1 MADFMHAFW
10 SWYIAVP
17 TVLGLVLLFLLAW
30 QLSARRPAN
39 EPVETS
45 GHVWDEDL
53 AEYNNPLPRWWLNL
67 LYLTILWALGY
78 LVAYP
83 GLGAYKGLLGWTQE
97 SEYQKET
104 AAADRQYAPIF
115 DAYAQLDLETVAADP
130 KAARIG
136 QRLFATYCTGC
147 HGSDARGARGFPN
160 LRDRDWLWG
169 GDAVAI
175 ETTLRYGRQAAMP
188 AWGPILKDDGVRQ
201 VAAYVE
207 TLSGRKSDEAAAAQG
222 KTLFQTNCVACHGPE
237 GKGNQAMGAPNLTD
251 DLWLY
256 GGSTAKIEE
265 SIRGGRNGHMP
276 AQESTLGPAKVHLL
290 AAYVLGLG
298 KGSQ

>member
-1 MADFMHAFW
+1 MADFKNDFW

-30 QLSARRPAN
+30 RLSSRRPAA

-67 LYLTILWALGY
+67 LYLTIVWALCY

-83 GLGAYKGLLGWTQE
+83 GLGTYRGLLGWTQE

-104 AAADRQYAPIF
+104 GAAEQKYAPVF
-115 DAYAQLDLETVAADP
+115 DAYAKLDLEAVAADP
-130 KAARIG
+130 NAARIG
-136 QRLFATYCTGC
+136 HRLFATYCTAC

-160 LRDRDWLWG
+160 LRDGDWLWG
-169 GDAVAI
+169 GDTAAI
-175 ETTLRYGRQAAMP
+175 ETTILNGRQAAMP

-201 VAAYVE
+201 VAAFVE
-207 TLSGRKSDEAAAAQG
+207 TLSGRQSDATAAAHG
-222 KTLFQTNCVACHGPE
+222 RTLFQTNCVACHGPE
-237 GKGNQAMGAPNLTD
+237 GRGNQALGAPNLTD
-251 DLWLY
+251 DIWLY

-276 AQESTLGPAKVHLL
+276 AQKDTLGPAKVHLL
-290 AAYVLGLG
+290 AAYVYGLG
-298 KGSQ
+298 KTEK